1 MAVAAALV
9 LLARLT
15 CDISLTAGRHDC
27 QEAACMDA
35 DPRQPTLESLDKGGA
50 AARVLLWKMLCIFS
64 QGGAVFGR
72 LN

>member
-1 MAVAAALV
+1 
-9 LLARLT
+9 
-15 CDISLTAGRHDC
+15 
-27 QEAACMDA
+27 MDA